1 MANGAGPAGVIGDDA
16 EFSGRMT
23 GADLTVFGRF
33 DGELRLAGRLKIA
46 RQGKVEGVVHTAVA
60 EIEGAFEGEIYAE
73 SLLLAE
79 TARVKGTFE
88 TKRLAIREGAVVE
101 GAFNRGKAAPI
112 EEAAPT
118 PASTPMPVPTAAFEM
133 KDDEDGDDE
142 GETEEGEAAEEGG
155 TKEKE
160 DEAKGE

>member
-1 MANGAGPAGVIGDDA
+1 MGPGPLGVTMTNGAGPAGIIGDDA

-33 DGELRLAGRLKIA
+33 DGQLKLAGRLKIA
-46 RQGKVEGVVHTAVA
+46 RQGKVEGTVRTAVA
-60 EIEGAFEGEIYAE
+60 EIEGTFEGEIFAD

-101 GAFNRGKAAPI
+101 GAFNRGKAVPVDEPAP
-112 EEAAPT
+112 A
-118 PASTPMPVPTAAFEM
+118 PVPPSPAPEAEAED
-133 KDDEDGDDE
+133 KPEDE
-142 GETEEGEAAEEGG
+142 
-155 TKEKE
+155 E
-160 DEAKGE
+160 DEAKDE

>member
-46 RQGKVEGVVHTAVA
+46 RQGKVEGIVRTAVA
-60 EIEGAFEGEIYAE
+60 EIEGAFEGELYAE

-112 EEAAPT
+112 EEPAPA
-118 PASTPMPVPTAAFEM
+118 PASPAAFALR
-133 KDDEDGDDE
+133 DE
-142 GETEEGEAAEEGG
+142 GEEHGAPETGAKGEASKEADKTQENEE
-155 TKEKE
+155 
-160 DEAKGE
+160 EAKGE

>member
-60 EIEGAFEGEIYAE
+60 EIEGSFEGEIYAE

-112 EEAAPT
+112 EEPPTT
-118 PASTPMPVPTAAFEM
+118 PAPTAAFEM
-133 KDDEDGDDE
+133 KDDEDSDDE
-142 GETEEGEAAEEGG
+142 GETEEGGGDEGAN
-155 TKEKE
+155 KKE